1 MIRIDWIYKIEEIE
15 IEGRTKGSRNMENER
30 QIIFLINQIIIRI
43 INKFTQPNSNIM
55 KTKNFIAFAMA
66 GFFGLAMITSCGGGK
81 SGDQAT
87 TDNTAVEE
95 KSATAE
101 LPEPTAAQMEEGKK
115 IYETPGKCI
124 TCHGA
129 DGKGVPNVFP
139 TLVGSEFLLNNK
151 ARAVEQVLNGSAE
164 VGNKTVKYP
173 APMPP
178 QLDNKEQAVAVI
190 NYVLNSFGN
199 HGGVVTMD
207 DVKDVPIDPR

>member
-1 MIRIDWIYKIEEIE
+1 
-15 IEGRTKGSRNMENER
+15 
-30 QIIFLINQIIIRI
+30 
-43 INKFTQPNSNIM
+43 M

-66 GFFGLAMITSCGGGK
+66 GFFGLALITSCGGGK
-81 SGDQAT
+81 SGDQAK
-87 TDNTAVEE
+87 TDSTAVKEQPAQL
-95 KSATAE
+95 S
-101 LPEPTAAQMEEGKK
+101 EPTAAQMEEGKK

-129 DGKGVPNVFP
+129 EGKGIANVFP
-139 TLVGSEFLLNNK
+139 NLVGSEFLLNNK
-151 ARAVEQVLNGSAE
+151 ALAVEQVLDGSAR

-207 DVKDVPIDPR
+207 DVKDIVVDPR